1 MKLPFKISVLA
12 YLIIILSSEMNAQE
26 GTSADTLRQNAVRVF
41 IDCWRCD
48 MDYIR
53 REIPYINYVRDV
65 KEAQVYVLRT
75 TQSTGSGGT
84 EYTFTYIGQ
93 EEFEGMNDTLV
104 YHSNPDD
111 TQDKTR
117 EGTTKMLSMGL
128 MRYVARSPLFNE
140 VEINHLGISEED
152 EVVDRWD
159 YWVFELEFDPEFEL
173 EESLKS
179 INWDNSINASRVTNA
194 LKYEFRADMRF
205 RETKYTYEDTTY
217 VRNRNSWSINNLI
230 VGSISEHWS
239 AGLRADVTSSTYR
252 NLHLSLDIIPS
263 VEYNIFPYSESTRR
277 QLRMLY
283 GFGYSYNNYIEETI
297 YNKTKEHLL
306 EQSLDVAY
314 QVQEKWGEINISLE
328 ASTYL
333 HDLSMNRIELD
344 GFVSIRII
352 KGLSLMIRGSVA
364 RINNQISLP
373 KGDLDEAEILLELQE
388 LATAY
393 SVDGGIGF
401 RYTFGSIYNN
411 IVNPRFG
418 NGRGRGWR

>member
-1 MKLPFKISVLA
+1 MISTAL
-12 YLIIILSSEMNAQE
+12 EAQE
-26 GTSADTLRQNAVRVF
+26 RTADNIRHNAVRVF
-41 IDCWRCD
+41 IDCWHCD

-104 YHSNPDD
+104 YHSNPDETRD
-111 TQDKTR
+111 HIR

-128 MRYVARSPLFNE
+128 MRYVARTPLFDAI
-140 VEINHLGISEED
+140 EINHPGITEEA
-152 EVVDRWD
+152 EVVDKWD
-159 YWVFELEFDPEFEL
+159 YWVFEIDFDPELEM

-179 INWDNSINASRVTNA
+179 LNWDNSINISRITHA
-194 LKYEFRADMRF
+194 LKYEFDADMNF
-205 RETKYTYEDTTY
+205 RKTKYKYEDSTY
-217 VRNRNSWSINNLI
+217 VRNRNSWRLDNLL
-230 VGSISEHWS
+230 VASISEHWS
-239 AGLRADVTSSTYR
+239 AGLRANISSSTYR
-252 NLHLSLDIIPS
+252 NLDLSYGIAPS

-283 GFGYSYNNYIEETI
+283 GIGYSHNNYIDTTI
-297 YNKTKEHLL
+297 YNKTEEHLL
-306 EQSLDVAY
+306 GQSLDIAY
-314 QVQEKWGEINISLE
+314 QVQQKWGEINISFE
-328 ASTYL
+328 ASAYL
-333 HDLSMNRIELD
+333 HDLSKNRIELD
-344 GFVSIRII
+344 SYIRIRLL
-352 KGLSLMIRGSVA
+352 KGLSLSINGGIA

-373 KGDLDEAEILLELQE
+373 RGDLSEAEILLELQE

-393 SVDGGIGF
+393 SIDGGIGF
-401 RYTFGSIYNN
+401 TYTFGSIYNN

-418 NGRGRGWR
+418 NGDHY